1 MKRDYFYR
9 VVFPQSVRVIQE
21 NGYLSVTSVNVNSRS
36 QAEKLMLELDGAFYE
51 KIKPQPN
58 GKEWTELNLRKGY
71 EYLQV
76 QPGEIWQI
84 EDRMWDLWAGKPEI
98 VIDFDSEYQAL
109 FV

>member
-58 GKEWTELNLRKGY
+58 GKE
-71 EYLQV
+71 
-76 QPGEIWQI
+76 
-84 EDRMWDLWAGKPEI
+84 
-98 VIDFDSEYQAL
+98 
-109 FV
+109 

>member
-1 MKRDYFYR
+1 M
-9 VVFPQSVRVIQE
+9 
-21 NGYLSVTSVNVNSRS
+21 
-36 QAEKLMLELDGAFYE
+36 
-51 KIKPQPN
+51 
-58 GKEWTELNLRKGY
+58 NLRKGY